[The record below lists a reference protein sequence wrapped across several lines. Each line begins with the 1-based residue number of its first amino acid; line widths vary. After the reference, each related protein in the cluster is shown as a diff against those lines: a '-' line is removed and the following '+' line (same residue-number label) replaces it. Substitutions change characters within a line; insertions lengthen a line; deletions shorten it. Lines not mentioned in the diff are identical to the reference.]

1 MYRGIR
7 TTGPTSLMNSTNS
20 RQMFP
25 SSAPTPVLNRS
36 LLQFLPRVCFPP
48 GLLAP
53 HQCSPHCQL
62 QSPALFPGLMFSL
75 TPASSP
81 LWVSHHLVCL
91 LLVSLLWVSLLLV
104 CLLLV
109 CLLLVCLLQGSSRA
123 SGPSPILQFPPSR
136 SLDQHRT
143 TPALEQFRL

>member
-20 RQMFP
+20 RQMSP

-53 HQCSPHCQL
+53 HQYSPHCQL

-81 LWVSHHLVCL
+81 LWVSHPLVCL

-109 CLLLVCLLQGSSRA
+109 CLLQGSSRA
-123 SGPSPILQFPPSR
+123 SRLSPILQFPPSR